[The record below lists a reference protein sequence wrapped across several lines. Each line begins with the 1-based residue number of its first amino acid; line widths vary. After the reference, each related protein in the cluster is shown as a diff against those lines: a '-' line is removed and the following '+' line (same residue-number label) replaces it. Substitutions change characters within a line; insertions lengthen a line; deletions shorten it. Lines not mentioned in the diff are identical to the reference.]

1 PPPPPPKNQGW
12 REFFFEFEATWLEWL
27 AAGQNLESS
36 CLVGVHGRLYDI
48 TDFMH
53 RHPGSPETLMENAG
67 ADASEFFE
75 DVGHSLD
82 ARGLMKSL

>member
-1 PPPPPPKNQGW
+1 

-27 AAGQNLESS
+27 AAGQNFESS

-48 TDFMH
+48 TDFMY